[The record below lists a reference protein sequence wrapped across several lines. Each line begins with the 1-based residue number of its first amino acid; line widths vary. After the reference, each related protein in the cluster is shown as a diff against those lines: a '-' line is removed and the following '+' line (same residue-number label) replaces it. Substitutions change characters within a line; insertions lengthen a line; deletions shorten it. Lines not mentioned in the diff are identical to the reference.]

1 MTKKDNKIYSS
12 FKDMALDSDKP
23 VLDDKIK
30 KNYFRLYL
38 NKTKGM
44 PMILTGKYKQ
54 HDNHMATFTC
64 IRPYIKGIRTRTIT
78 DHVNIF
84 VKEFDNVV
92 DLSTLIKNQKYYIIC
107 YGRPYNDESGR
118 YGVSLAKDVTHNCI
132 FHARDVEKFLTEELI
147 SKCFK
152 FSNEE
157 FFRKRGM
164 LCYLD
169 DILSD

>member
-1 MTKKDNKIYSS
+1 MTKKDIKIYSS

-54 HDNHMATFTC
+54 HDNHMVTFTC

-78 DHVNIF
+78 RNSRHLILTT
-84 VKEFDNVV
+84 
-92 DLSTLIKNQKYYIIC
+92 LS
-107 YGRPYNDESGR
+107 
-118 YGVSLAKDVTHNCI
+118 
-132 FHARDVEKFLTEELI
+132 
-147 SKCFK
+147 
-152 FSNEE
+152 
-157 FFRKRGM
+157 
-164 LCYLD
+164 
-169 DILSD
+169 